1 MNVGKVKG
9 QTFVFGAIILL
20 ISNVLVKII
29 GAFFRLPIT
38 NIIGVEGMAYF
49 NSAYAIY
56 VVFYNI
62 STAGIPVAVARMVA
76 ASNER
81 QNHEESHKIFKI
93 ALRMFLIIGF
103 VGTAVMMSFSKV
115 FANSAKMPVAYLAMI
130 AIAPTI
136 FFICVSS
143 AYRGYFQGLSDMVPT
158 GVSQVIESVG
168 KLGIGLAAAIIC
180 TGIGMNNESTAAFV
194 ISGVSIGVAL
204 STVYVIALKYKR
216 RNVLLTKN
224 TELLPVR
231 NTSDIL
237 KELIVTAIP
246 ITLASSIMGLTN
258 IVDTFVLPRQLLT
271 TGITESAATSF
282 YGTYSSMVIP
292 LFNMTPT
299 FIYPFAI
306 SAIPAV
312 SAAIAVG
319 DKDKAFKNIESA
331 FRNCSLIAIPCAIG
345 MGTMS
350 ARILDM
356 LFSKHETIET
366 GIDTVTTHGIASP
379 ALSVVSASIFFLG
392 IIAITNSVLQTW
404 RKERLT
410 IISTCSG
417 VVVKLVV
424 TWIVSGL
431 PGSGIMGS
439 AVGTAACYFTI
450 MALNLFFVIKY
461 TGYVP
466 HIGRIFAKPL
476 VAGICCGLS
485 AYGTAYALDMA
496 GLHRHIVTIVAIGVA
511 VVVYAA
517 VVLLSKGIYRED
529 VMMMPKGAKLASL
542 MDKFNLLDKKE
553 MQ

>member
-1 MNVGKVKG
+1 MGKVKG

-20 ISNVLVKII
+20 ISNILVKII

-62 STAGIPVAVARMVA
+62 STAGIPVAVSRMVA
-76 ASNER
+76 ASNEK
-81 QNHEESHKIFKI
+81 QNHKEAHKIFRI
-93 ALRMFLIIGF
+93 ALNMFLVIGF
-103 VGTAVMMSFSKV
+103 VGTAVMMIFSKT
-115 FANSAKMPVAYLAMI
+115 FAATSKMPDSYLAML

-158 GVSQVIESVG
+158 GVSQVIESAG
-168 KLGIGLAAAIIC
+168 KLGIGLAAAVIC
-180 TGIGMNNESTAAFV
+180 TRIGLGTKYTAAFV

-204 STVYVIALKYKR
+204 STLYVVTLKFKR
-216 RNVLLTKN
+216 RNSLLTEN
-224 TELLPVR
+224 ETSISVR
-231 NTSDIL
+231 SGKDII
-237 KELIVTAIP
+237 KELVVTAIP

-258 IVDTFVLPRQLLT
+258 IIDTFVLPRQLLT

-292 LFNMTPT
+292 LFNMAPT

-312 SAAIAVG
+312 SAAISLG
-319 DKDKAFKNIESA
+319 DKNKAYKNIESA

-345 MGTMS
+345 LSVMS
-350 ARILDM
+350 YRILDL
-356 LFSKHETIET
+356 LFTKKEIIET
-366 GIDTVTTHGIASP
+366 GISSVATHDIAAP

-410 IISTCSG
+410 IVSTCSG
-417 VVVKLVV
+417 VVVKLLV
-424 TWIVSGL
+424 TYFVSGIEN
-431 PGSGIMGS
+431 SGIMGS

-450 MALNLFFVIKY
+450 MALNLFFVIKH
-461 TGYVP
+461 TGFVP

-476 VAGICCGLS
+476 IAGVCCGLS
-485 AYGTAYALDMA
+485 AYGVSLLLDLA
-496 GLHRHIVTIVAIGVA
+496 GLNRHIVTIFAIGIA
-511 VVVYAA
+511 AVVYAA

-529 VMMMPKGAKLASL
+529 VLMMPKGAKLVSV

-553 MQ
+553 N